1 MRNPDGN
8 GEGPGIGPLRTGVPE
23 RKAPPSP
30 PGKAPPREGNVGT
43 VGKVALT
50 GEGIVTASGAGG
62 LGLIDGASP
71 SGIVCKVPTP
81 GA

>member
-30 PGKAPPREGNVGT
+30 PGKAPPRDGNVGT
-43 VGKVALT
+43 DGSGGFI
-50 GEGIVTASGAGG
+50 GEGILTLSGSDGLDWIGGGSPRRLPAGG
-62 LGLIDGASP
+62 
-71 SGIVCKVPTP
+71 
-81 GA
+81 